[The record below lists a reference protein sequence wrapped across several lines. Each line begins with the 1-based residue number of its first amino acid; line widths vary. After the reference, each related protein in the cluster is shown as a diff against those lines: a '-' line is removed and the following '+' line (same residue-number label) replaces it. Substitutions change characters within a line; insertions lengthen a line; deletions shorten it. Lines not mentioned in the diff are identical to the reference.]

1 MSQSCHFCTEELEI
15 KREEGSLR
23 SYEGCYQQLA
33 AHGSCCATSPVFHW
47 APPATVAA
55 FGNGWC
61 WEMAVC
67 RHSWCP
73 FPVGVKT
80 FSYTTTVA
88 TMFMMPYVL
97 FESQLATRSLAV
109 QAIII
114 AIASLFTFVSPVLL
128 HLLTKRYVIRLYHD
142 AEEDTYTAVTYNV
155 FMMEKKTVF
164 KQGEVRIPAG
174 PKMFTT
180 FYAGPLGMMVDPDF
194 FQLPSDYNHL
204 MGYDQPF
211 IFDENDL
218 ERPDKG

>member
-1 MSQSCHFCTEELEI
+1 MCI
-15 KREEGSLR
+15 
-23 SYEGCYQQLA
+23 
-33 AHGSCCATSPVFHW
+33 SP
-47 APPATVAA
+47 P
-55 FGNGWC
+55 
-61 WEMAVC
+61 
-67 RHSWCP
+67 
-73 FPVGVKT
+73 GVKM

-88 TMFMMPYVL
+88 TMFMMPYL
-97 FESQLATRSLAV
+97 LSETQLATRSLAV

-128 HLLTKRYVIRLYHD
+128 HLLTKRYVTRMYHD

-155 FMMEKKTVF
+155 FIMEKKTVF

-180 FYAGPLGMMVDPDF
+180 FYAGRLGMMVDPDF

-204 MGYDQPF
+204 MGYDKPF

-218 ERPDKG
+218 ERPDKGWAGAVGFSEKCPFPKNNQIL